1 VPLGPR
7 VRVDLLRVGHCRHPE
22 WMALRGGRLGP
33 VEFPAHCALVRHP
46 TEGPILFD
54 TGYAERFTEATA
66 RFPGRLYRWI
76 TPVRLP
82 AEERLVAQLRGLGVA
97 PEEVRTVV
105 VSHLHA
111 DHVSGL
117 RDLPAA
123 RFVLLR
129 AEADSTCGLRSWR
142 ALRRGFLP
150 ALLPDDFQ
158 ARAAWADD
166 RPSVALGE
174 AFAPLERGF
183 DLLGDGSLLGIP
195 LPGHTPGQLGLLV
208 RREDGRPI
216 LLAGDAA
223 WSTRAWRE
231 GRPPAP
237 PVRLLMHD
245 WAMYLRTLRALPLL
259 VERQPDLLVVPSH
272 CTQAA
277 RELRAS

>member
-1 VPLGPR
+1 VLLTRR

-22 WMALRGGRLGP
+22 WMALRGGRLGA
-33 VEFPAHCALVRHP
+33 VDFPAYCALVRHP

-66 RFPGRLYRWI
+66 AFPGRIYRWI
-76 TPVRLP
+76 TPVRL
-82 AEERLVAQLRGLGVA
+82 AAGERLGVQLQRLGVA

-117 RDLPAA
+117 RDLPRA

-158 ARAAWADD
+158 ARASWADAA
-166 RPSVALGE
+166 PSVALGDG
-174 AFAPLERGF
+174 FAPFARGF
-183 DLLGDGSLLGIP
+183 DLIGDGSLLGVP
-195 LPGHTPGQLGLLV
+195 LPGHTPGQLGLLL
-208 RREDGRPI
+208 RREDGRPV

-245 WAMYLRTLRALPLL
+245 WATYLRTLHALPELAR
-259 VERQPDLLVVPSH
+259 RQPDLLVVPSH
-272 CTQAA
+272 CAEAA
-277 RELRAS
+277 RELQS